1 MTRLADL
8 AKLIRSKNAGP
19 FWITFDI
26 MFESDANFER
36 VAGSGVITKEWIAG
50 TYNVNVDDI
59 ILVNHPAARAIN
71 SPIREV
77 ALKEISVTRICTR
90 GNNTRHLLDLEIG

>member
-26 MFESDANFER
+26 MFESDGEFER
-36 VAGSGVITKEWIAG
+36 VAQSGKITKKWISK
-50 TYNVNVDDI
+50 TYNVKESDV
-59 ILVNHPAARAIN
+59 ILVNHPAARAIKFSYPRN
-71 SPIREV
+71 RPQ
-77 ALKEISVTRICTR
+77 
-90 GNNTRHLLDLEIG
+90 GDLGDSDLYSGQQYAPLMDLQIE

>member
-50 TYNVNVDDI
+50 TYNVNVDDV
-59 ILVNHPAARAIN
+59 ILVNHPAARAIKF
-71 SPIREV
+71 SYPRSRPQGDLGDSDLY
-77 ALKEISVTRICTR
+77 A
-90 GNNTRHLLDLEIG
+90 GQQYAPLLDLEIG